1 MVAIGTPLIA
11 IALSWWSFIW
21 AEKGSTPDGY
31 GCSPWAA
38 TELRGEEGS
47 HYGMRARSRMN
58 ARTCF
63 DCGALLLAAAVPAGM
78 LVNDMHASSLLFWLL
93 YGIFVVLT
101 VGRAAHGILTVWRS
115 RKEDAFNFWFSGRMY
130 HLYDPEKAKP
140 LFEELNPMQI
150 WSLLDHRWFEKI
162 RNPDI
167 NDVARVATRS
177 RQ

>member
-1 MVAIGTPLIA
+1 MAIGTPLIA

-31 GCSPWAA
+31 GYAPWGA
-38 TELRGEEGS
+38 TVLQGEEGR

-78 LVNDMHASSLLFWLL
+78 VVGDTRTSSLLLWFL
-93 YGIFVVLT
+93 YGIFVFLT
-101 VGRAAHGILTVWRS
+101 FGRAVYGILAVWRS
-115 RKEDAFNFWFSGRMY
+115 RQEDAFNFWFSGQMY

-140 LFEELNPMQI
+140 LFVALNPMPI
-150 WSLLDHRWFEKI
+150 WSLFDRRWFDKI
-162 RNPDI
+162 RDPDI
-167 NDVARVATRS
+167 ADVVKVAS
-177 RQ
+177 RPTS